1 MLKAKVYENNWSAK
15 NRDQLIRKIR
25 KCTKEFDME
34 PIIEKFDHLKAKIR
48 KADQDGLRGL
58 TKK

>member
-25 KCTKEFDME
+25 KCANEFDMD
-34 PIIEKFDHLKAKIR
+34 PIIKMFDNLKAKIK
-48 KADQDGLRGL
+48 KADQYGLRSL
-58 TKK
+58 TK